1 MFQAEVWK
9 SGHAF
14 VSKLCYREVANTTG
28 PLWQGFLCQT
38 LYLQEREQFCETFAD
53 TGPDLGALFQ
63 ARYHSHLVPRSPGM
77 WAFKPK
83 LGGNA
88 STQAFD
94 LSPVTCPNPCAAGDH
109 GTVSSGVVSKQEHLG
124 FRETNSWLQRMEK
137 LSCIACFACGS
148 KRRTFL
154 LKTKKLSS
162 WDRPILFWLSGSFSR
177 SFFSEKC
184 PRFVFAT
191 SWYIGT
197 TLGWCS
203 LNNCNSRIYFSFF
216 WSPRIKA

>member
-14 VSKLCYREVANTTG
+14 VSKLCYREGSNTTG

-38 LYLQEREQFCETFAD
+38 LYLQELEQFCETFAD

-63 ARYHSHLVPRSPGM
+63 ARYHSHLVPRSQGM

-94 LSPVTCPNPCAAGDH
+94 PSPVTCSNPCAAGDR
-109 GTVSSGVVSKQEHLG
+109 GTVGSGVVSKQEHLG
-124 FRETNSWLQRMEK
+124 FRETNTWLQRMEK
-137 LSCIACFACGS
+137 ALLYCLFCMWQQ
-148 KRRTFL
+148 RRTFL
-154 LKTKKLSS
+154 LKTKRL
-162 WDRPILFWLSGSFSR
+162 
-177 SFFSEKC
+177 
-184 PRFVFAT
+184 
-191 SWYIGT
+191 
-197 TLGWCS
+197 
-203 LNNCNSRIYFSFF
+203 
-216 WSPRIKA
+216 